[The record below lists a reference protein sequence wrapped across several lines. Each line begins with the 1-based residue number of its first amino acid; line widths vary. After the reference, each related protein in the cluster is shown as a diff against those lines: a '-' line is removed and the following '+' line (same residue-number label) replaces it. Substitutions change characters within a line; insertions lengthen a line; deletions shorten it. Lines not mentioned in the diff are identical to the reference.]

1 MEPKH
6 KCSSFG
12 LYEIALLKENPYT
25 HELRAQQIS
34 FAAEFKR
41 IFWARYQVG
50 EYIPTIFESLGYD
63 PEILG
68 IARMCSLASN
78 LRKCVAEGVC

>member
-50 EYIPTIFESLGYD
+50 EYFSRLPW
-63 PEILG
+63 
-68 IARMCSLASN
+68 C
-78 LRKCVAEGVC
+78 